1 MTPSSFPDRFVTG
14 ATPARPR
21 NDERIGSMERMPMS
35 VSEVAPGESN
45 ALTSGPSY
53 LLWENADGLIA
64 DWA

>member
-1 MTPSSFPDRFVTG
+1 
-14 ATPARPR
+14 
-21 NDERIGSMERMPMS
+21 MS